1 MYYVCVYFLELIH
14 TVIFLLVSWVLT
26 YLKALFHIENVT
38 HSHYYIENASNN
50 HQV

>member
-38 HSHYYIENASNN
+38 HSHYYTENASNN